1 MRRSNYSFS
10 MIKRL
15 LPLAA
20 ALIFVC
26 SWGGPISAEEFTFQ
40 YQKIVE
46 VTEPVELD
54 LNMATGKVFVNG
66 SAGDQLIVE
75 AVKRI
80 RAIDRDEAEEVAD
93 HIEIRVDQDG
103 PQISVK
109 TNYLKLGTRRKSFW
123 NKLFG
128 GGEDSYGDVDFHITL
143 PATRRLSITAMSA
156 EIDVSNVEAAV
167 EIENASGRTHAEFL
181 LGPITVRQ
189 PTGPIELQ
197 WVEGD
202 VRVHSN
208 SGRISITQ
216 MYGSLDLVSLT
227 GDIFVK
233 TELDS
238 PRDFFVETETGHIEI
253 VVPELASG
261 TLHIETEAG
270 EISTEVPIAIVSTAR
285 HSLVGEFG
293 TGGPRITLTS
303 LSGNVT
309 VAQY

>member
-1 MRRSNYSFS
+1 MVPFRDCSI
-10 MIKRL
+10 MKQL
-15 LPLAA
+15 VPLIA
-20 ALIFVC
+20 ALFVTLLC
-26 SWGGPISAEEFTFQ
+26 VGDLSAEEFTFQ

-46 VTEPVELD
+46 AVKPIDLD
-54 LNMATGKVFVNG
+54 LTMATGKVFVNG

-75 AVKRI
+75 AVKRVT
-80 RAIDRDEAEEVAD
+80 AIDREEAEEVAD

-103 PQISVK
+103 SEISVK
-109 TNYLKLGTRRKSFW
+109 TNYLKLGARRKSFW

-128 GGEDSYGDVDFHITL
+128 GGEDSYGDVDYYITL
-143 PATRRLSITAMSA
+143 PATKSLSITAMSA
-156 EIDVSNVEAAV
+156 DIEIANVEAAIEV
-167 EIENASGRTHAEFL
+167 ENASGSTHAEFL

-208 SGRISITQ
+208 SGRISVTQ
-216 MYGSLDLVSLT
+216 MRGSLDLVSRT
-227 GDIFVK
+227 GDVFVK

-238 PRDFFVETETGHIEI
+238 PRDFFVETETGHIE
-253 VVPELASG
+253 VVIPEMASG
-261 TLHIETEAG
+261 TVHIETEAG
-270 EISTEVPIAIVSTAR
+270 EISTEVPISIVSTAR

-303 LSGNVT
+303 LSGDVT
-309 VAQY
+309 MAQY

>member
-1 MRRSNYSFS
+1 MLSYHDCCVMRLFSPSAIVLSFA
-10 MIKRL
+10 L
-15 LPLAA
+15 LCTGA
-20 ALIFVC
+20 
-26 SWGGPISAEEFTFQ
+26 ISAEEFTFQ

-46 VTEPVELD
+46 ITEPIELD
-54 LNMATGKVFVNG
+54 LTMATGKVFVNG

-80 RAIDRDEAEEVAD
+80 RAVDREEAEEVAD

-103 PQISVK
+103 SAISVK
-109 TNYLKLGTRRKSFW
+109 TNYLKLGARRKSFW

-128 GGEDSYGDVDFHITL
+128 GGEDSYGDVDYYLTL
-143 PATRRLSITAMSA
+143 PATKTLSIKAMSA
-156 EIDVSNVEAAV
+156 EIDVANVEAAI
-167 EIENASGRTHAEFL
+167 EIENASGHTHAEFL

-202 VRVHSN
+202 VRVHSS

-216 MYGSLDLVSLT
+216 MRGSLDLVSRT
-227 GDIFVK
+227 GDVFVK

-238 PRDFFVETETGHIEI
+238 PRDFFVETETGHIEV
-253 VVPELASG
+253 VVPEMASG
-261 TLHIETEAG
+261 TLQIDTEAG
-270 EISTEVPIAIVSTAR
+270 EISTEVPIAIISNAR

-303 LSGNVT
+303 LSGDVT